1 MEKIDLIVIGG
12 GPAGYRGA
20 EMAGK
25 AGLKVLLIEKEN
37 IGGVC
42 LNEGCVPSKAFLHSA
57 KIKDAVN
64 GGGDSGVVLDGSV
77 RIDQAQVVKYK
88 DKVVKRLIVGV
99 KASLKGSGVTIVS
112 GQAYILGKEE
122 GAFIV
127 QVGEEKYVGE
137 KILIASGSS
146 PLIPGIEG
154 LKEGYQKG
162 YVLTNREALALLE
175 IPEKL
180 VVIGGGVI
188 GLELGSY
195 YSMAGS
201 KVTVVEMLPNI
212 GGPIDEEI
220 SGILRKSLEKKGV
233 LIETSAKVIKV
244 GEKEV
249 FFEKDG
255 EVASVEFDKVLV
267 SIGRKANIS
276 EIGLETVGIKAE
288 RGIQTNLKMETE
300 VKNVYAAGDVTG
312 AYMLAHVAYREAD
325 VAVNNILGKED
336 YMSYSAIPSVI
347 YTTPEV
353 GAVGETEKSATEK
366 GIDVKCIKTSLMF
379 SGRYIAESEER
390 SGILKLIYKKETD
403 TLIGASV
410 IGPYSSE
417 YIGMIS
423 SFIGLEIPVE
433 QLKKQIYPHPTV
445 SEVFRDALFE
455 I

>member
-1 MEKIDLIVIGG
+1 MERFDLIVIGG

-64 GGGDSGVVLDGSV
+64 GGAESGVLLEGSV

-99 KASLKGSGVTIVS
+99 KASLKGSGVNVVS
-112 GQAYILGKEE
+112 GQGYIAGKE
-122 GAFIV
+122 GDSFLV
-127 QVGEEKYVGE
+127 QVGEEKYIGE
-137 KILIASGSS
+137 KLLIASGSS

-162 YVLTNREALALLE
+162 YVLTNREALSLTE

-195 YSMAGS
+195 YAMAGS

-212 GGPIDEEI
+212 GGPMDEEI

-233 LIETSAKVIKV
+233 QIETSAKVIKV
-244 GEKEV
+244 GEREV
-249 FFEKDG
+249 FF
-255 EVASVEFDKVLV
+255 
-267 SIGRKANIS
+267 
-276 EIGLETVGIKAE
+276 
-288 RGIQTNLKMETE
+288 
-300 VKNVYAAGDVTG
+300 
-312 AYMLAHVAYREAD
+312 
-325 VAVNNILGKED
+325 
-336 YMSYSAIPSVI
+336 
-347 YTTPEV
+347 
-353 GAVGETEKSATEK
+353 
-366 GIDVKCIKTSLMF
+366 
-379 SGRYIAESEER
+379 
-390 SGILKLIYKKETD
+390 
-403 TLIGASV
+403 
-410 IGPYSSE
+410 
-417 YIGMIS
+417 
-423 SFIGLEIPVE
+423 
-433 QLKKQIYPHPTV
+433 
-445 SEVFRDALFE
+445 
-455 I
+455 